1 MDLAVGNI
9 LTGKVTGITKFGA
22 FVSLAPGKSGLVHIS
37 EIANTFV
44 NDVNDFLSIGQE
56 VNVKI
61 IGIDQSGRINLS
73 VKAALPA
80 PPPSQR
86 PAQVTRQIQQRP
98 AQSAARPAPSPR
110 PAQAVSAKRSAPPT
124 EADLFGE
131 PLPTS
136 NDPSFEDKLKKF
148 MQLSDSKIA
157 DARQYS
163 ERGGGRRRRK

>member
-1 MDLAVGNI
+1 MELAVGNI
-9 LTGKVTGITKFGA
+9 LAGKVTGITKFGA
-22 FVSLAPGKSGLVHIS
+22 FVLLEPGKSGLVHIS

-44 NDVNDFLSIGQE
+44 NNVSDFLSVGQE
-56 VNVKI
+56 VAVKV

-73 VKAALPA
+73 IKAALPA
-80 PPPSQR
+80 PPQ
-86 PAQVTRQIQQRP
+86 
-98 AQSAARPAPSPR
+98 SPR
-110 PAQAVSAKRSAPPT
+110 PAQTNRQPSQRSAQAAPFSPPSQRSAPPQTRRSAPPT

-131 PLPTS
+131 KLPTS

>member
-44 NDVNDFLSIGQE
+44 NDVSEFLSVGQD
-56 VNVKI
+56 VTVKI
-61 IGIDQSGRINLS
+61 IGIDQNGRINLS
-73 VKAALPA
+73 IKAALP
-80 PPPSQR
+80 SQER
-86 PAQVTRQIQQRP
+86 PAAPRSTESRERVPQQAPKKTVT
-98 AQSAARPAPSPR
+98 PR
-110 PAQAVSAKRSAPPT
+110 PRP
-124 EADLFGE
+124 DIFGE
-131 PLPTS
+131 PVQTS
-136 NDPSFEDKLKKF
+136 NDPAFEDKLKKF

-163 ERGGGRRRRK
+163 ERGGGRRRRGK